1 MNLKKYEI
9 FLFICILHEL
19 SECMNN
25 DDDYVGNTSK
35 HEGEQSNHKA
45 ILKNKRREEPK
56 NLMNARRELLNVQN
70 ESSNKGIVIEDHKKR
85 MFHYEFNPGVDI
97 TFDQLFPDE
106 KSAKHFLKGY
116 DRKHPNDQKL
126 EGKN

>member
-70 ESSNKGIVIEDHKKR
+70 ESSNNGIVIEGIHSYLC
-85 MFHYEFNPGVDI
+85 MI
-97 TFDQLFPDE
+97 
-106 KSAKHFLKGY
+106 
-116 DRKHPNDQKL
+116 
-126 EGKN
+126 